1 MFVGVLCCFNKFVDH
16 GGGRGNMAQALT
28 RWRHPVA
35 SSESQDV
42 LHRAMHPA
50 SYCCIRMA
58 IKIASDLPA
67 LFVVVDLLFAHNVSK
82 IPCYGQHKLKPS
94 YFVVVID
101 VISLFVCLWHPPLT
115 IYVVSITLF

>member
-1 MFVGVLCCFNKFVDH
+1 MFSTKFVDH
-16 GGGRGNMAQALT
+16 GGRRGDAMRALA

-35 SSESQDV
+35 SSEAQDV

-82 IPCYGQHKLKPS
+82 IPCYGQHKLKQS

-101 VISLFVCLWHPPLT
+101 IISLFVLYERPWQAFFSK
-115 IYVVSITLF
+115 IRVG